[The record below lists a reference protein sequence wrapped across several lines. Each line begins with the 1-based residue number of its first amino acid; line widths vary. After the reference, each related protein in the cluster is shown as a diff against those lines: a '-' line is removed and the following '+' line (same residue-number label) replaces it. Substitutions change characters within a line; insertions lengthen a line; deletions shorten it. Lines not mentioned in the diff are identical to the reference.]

1 MAVGRSISGAG
12 PKQEGRGD
20 TGSAG
25 TSVTFS
31 TLEQGDK
38 IDRMVTQPGLRRD
51 SEAGPRAGRE
61 KAIFRRWQRYRLNLP
76 IRVIVTRDEGTRIA
90 DGRAN
95 DISEGGML
103 IFAGIELRAEDQ
115 VMVEFTPPY
124 SSNPLRV
131 PGIVRHRRG
140 YNYGVEFR
148 LESASDIEDTAKF
161 RNLVSL
167 SAGGTGR

>member
-1 MAVGRSISGAG
+1 
-12 PKQEGRGD
+12 
-20 TGSAG
+20 
-25 TSVTFS
+25 
-31 TLEQGDK
+31 
-38 IDRMVTQPGLRRD
+38 MVTQPGLRKE
-51 SEAGPRAGRE
+51 SPAGSRPSRE

-76 IRVIVTRDEGTRIA
+76 VRVIVTRDDDTRIA

-103 IFAGIELRAEDQ
+103 IFAGVELRAEDR

-124 SSNPLRV
+124 SSNPLRA

-148 LESASDIEDTAKF
+148 TESASDIEETAKF
-161 RNLVSL
+161 RNLLRL
-167 SAGGTGR
+167 SAGGTER

>member
-1 MAVGRSISGAG
+1 
-12 PKQEGRGD
+12 
-20 TGSAG
+20 
-25 TSVTFS
+25 
-31 TLEQGDK
+31 
-38 IDRMVTQPGLRRD
+38 MVTQPGLRRD
-51 SEAGPRAGRE
+51 AEAGSRAGRE
-61 KAIFRRWQRYRLNLP
+61 RAIFRRWQRYRLNLP

-124 SSNPLRV
+124 SSTPLRA

-148 LESASDIEDTAKF
+148 TQSASDIEDTAKF
-161 RNLVSL
+161 RNLLSL
-167 SAGGTGR
+167 SAGGTQR

>member
-1 MAVGRSISGAG
+1 
-12 PKQEGRGD
+12 
-20 TGSAG
+20 
-25 TSVTFS
+25 
-31 TLEQGDK
+31 
-38 IDRMVTQPGLRRD
+38 MVTQPGLRKD
-51 SEAGPRAGRE
+51 SRTESRPQE

-103 IFAGIELRAEDQ
+103 IFAGIELRAEDR
-115 VMVEFTPPY
+115 VTVEFTPPY
-124 SSNPLRV
+124 SSNPLRA

-148 LESASDIEDTAKF
+148 TETASDIDETVKF
-161 RNLVSL
+161 RNLLRL
-167 SAGGTGR
+167 SAGGAER